1 MTKAEKLI
9 GTITDL
15 AKLQGKI
22 FAKSKSKVTINLVTH
37 TIKQTQQTNSHT
49 QQNREES
56 VHTEGNVYR
65 RLIRHTIQLHT
76 YSEIFVARFE
86 RVHIFRG
93 TFLEH
98 LRKKKQ
104 TNKLLAIYS
113 SRRCGGGSSSSRKTI
128 TKESDTFLEIGFGQN
143 VPERNGRRILYRQ
156 QNETTFPAERNEAV
170 EKFPFFLGMRS
181 VSRECQERVGKNTE
195 KNHELIMSRL
205 PALKKISTNSRRN
218 GMNQEVET

>member
-37 TIKQTQQTNSHT
+37 TIKQTNSHT
-49 QQNREES
+49 QQSREES

-86 RVHIFRG
+86 RVHIFRS

-98 LRKKKQ
+98 LSKKNRQ
-104 TNKLLAIYS
+104 TNSQPFIPAEGVVVAAAAAAKQLLKKVTLS
-113 SRRCGGGSSSSRKTI
+113 SKQVLDKMCLKEMGDEYCVASRTRPL
-128 TKESDTFLEIGFGQN
+128 F
-143 VPERNGRRILYRQ
+143 P
-156 QNETTFPAERNEAV
+156 QNEMKQQKNSLFSQDCAV
-170 EKFPFFLGMRS
+170 LVENVRRELG
-181 VSRECQERVGKNTE
+181 KT
-195 KNHELIMSRL
+195 
-205 PALKKISTNSRRN
+205 LKKIMSL
-218 GMNQEVET
+218 